1 MALVT
6 MAEGEKGEFTLAFL
20 QKDRC
25 TERMRQEYC
34 YCLTRL
40 VFMTRLV
47 SKNFCRTCPDLTMLE
62 F

>member
-40 VFMTRLV
+40 IF
-47 SKNFCRTCPDLTMLE
+47 D
-62 F
+62 